1 MKLKKL
7 AILISG
13 RGSNLE
19 AILNG
24 VKKGLI
30 KAEIPI
36 VISNKDNVRGLEI
49 AREFGV
55 KSQFV
60 NPKDFK
66 SREDYDKYLVE
77 LIKSHNVD
85 YVILAGYMKI
95 LTDYFIDSF
104 ENRIINIHP
113 SLIPSFKGLK
123 AQKQALEFGAK
134 FTGCTV
140 HFVSKEL
147 DSGPVIVQAVVP
159 VLPED
164 TEESLSNRILKMEH
178 RIYPQ
183 AVKWLVDDRVEIK
196 GRNVIVKGANYGTLP
211 VNPELEDF

>member
-1 MKLKKL
+1 LKKL

-49 AREFGV
+49 AKEFGV